1 MYELSSYQRK
11 YLRGLA
17 HGLKPVVF
25 IGHKGMTDT
34 VSRTINEAL
43 ASHELIKIKFID
55 FKEKD
60 QKKKIAHLIEKKT
73 MCNMV
78 GMIGHIGM
86 FFKPHHDPEKR
97 KIKIPNQK

>member
-1 MYELSSYQRK
+1 MKKLSGFQRK

-25 IGHKGMTDT
+25 IGHKGMTDAVVQT
-34 VSRTINEAL
+34 LHEAL
-43 ASHELIKIKFID
+43 SGHELIKVKFID

-60 QKKKIAHLIEKKT
+60 QKKKIAHLIEKKA
-73 MCNMV
+73 MCDMV
-78 GMIGHIGM
+78 GMIGHIGI
-86 FFKPHHDPEKR
+86 FFKPHQDPDKR